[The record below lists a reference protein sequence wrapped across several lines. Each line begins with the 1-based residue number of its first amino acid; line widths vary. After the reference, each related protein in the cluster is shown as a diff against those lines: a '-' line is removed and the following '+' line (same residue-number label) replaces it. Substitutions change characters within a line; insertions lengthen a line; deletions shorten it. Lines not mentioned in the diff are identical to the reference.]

1 MTERTHSTVLQQVH
15 ADLLLDV
22 QKLLL
27 ETQALK
33 KEVPDI
39 YKAVSKDVESAAKIA
54 HDAFKDMEYIA
65 RGLAVHTNKAKSDF
79 ESTAAVIQSKINDES
94 KANAKAISA
103 GFSPFTKHLW
113 LLSAVIGTNLLLT
126 VAFGIAHYLR

>member
-1 MTERTHSTVLQQVH
+1 MIEKTSSTVLQQVH

-33 KEVPDI
+33 KEIPEI
-39 YKAVSKDVESAAKIA
+39 YKAVSKDVENAAKIA

-65 RGLAVHTNKAKSDF
+65 RGLAVHTNKAKSNF
-79 ESTAAVIQSKINDES
+79 ESTAAVIQAKINDES

>member
-1 MTERTHSTVLQQVH
+1 MTEKTPSTVLQQVH

-33 KEVPDI
+33 REVPEI
-39 YKAVSKDVESAAKIA
+39 YKVVSKDVENAAKIA
-54 HDAFKDMEYIA
+54 HDAFKDMEYMA

-79 ESTAAVIQSKINDES
+79 ESTAAAIQAKINDES
-94 KANAKAISA
+94 KANADAITA

-113 LLSAVIGTNLLLT
+113 LLSAAVGGNLLLT
-126 VAFGIAHYLR
+126 LAFGLAQLLK